1 MALINGSNVGEST
14 SKIAQAALSQE
25 TWLQPGVTCNDEYQ
39 ETAAGKITIPI
50 IPTEDLDVGTSRR
63 ISDSDFNYGMVDL
76 LTNNVFVKGKDVMGY
91 SKEALP
97 TDVEMDAELFIM
109 NTIRVSRQK
118 TALAILATAGADT
131 NTTATTAANV
141 KANILAT
148 RKALRK
154 KKAKPNTVLA
164 SVDVYDFLLQ
174 AAGKDFTPLYN
185 DEVIKNGRVGMYM
198 GMMVYEV
205 EDLDGESEF
214 KYVDASGVVQTVAM
228 TGIEYIVYDSR
239 FFAVVDVLSQT
250 QKSAGTNFIG
260 TRVIGEVDSGMKITN
275 ANAILVKKA
284 L

>member
-1 MALINGSNVGEST
+1 MALINGLNVGEST
-14 SKIAQAALSQE
+14 TKIAQAALSQE
-25 TWLQPGVTCNDEYQ
+25 TWLQPGVTCNDDYQ
-39 ETAAGKITIPI
+39 ETAAGKITIPV

-76 LTNNVFVKGKDVMGY
+76 LTNNVFVKGKDVLGY
-91 SKEALP
+91 AKEALP

-118 TALAILATAGADT
+118 TALAVLASADADVSET
-131 NTTATTAANV
+131 KTTAENV
-141 KANILAT
+141 KSNILAT

-154 KKAKPNTVLA
+154 KKAKPDTVLA

-185 DEVIKNGRVGMYM
+185 DEVIRNGRVGMYM

-205 EDLDGESEF
+205 EDIDGDSSY
-214 KYVDASGVVQTVAM
+214 KYVDASGVLQTVSMA
-228 TGIEYIVYDSR
+228 GIEYVMYDSR

-260 TRVIGEVDSGMKITN
+260 TRVIGEVDTGIKVTN
-275 ANAILVKKA
+275 ANAVLVKKA
-284 L
+284 